1 MRLGEASHYIHKI
14 IDPVVTWACNFGMY
28 ALVIMVVAVVVD
40 VLMRAS
46 APWVLK
52 TWGLVIGILG
62 LNEVQVF
69 MMVALTF
76 LSIAYVGVKKGH
88 IAIELFVSKLSA
100 PHRAIS
106 KTINDLLALAIVV
119 TITWRSVVYA
129 IDKLPVHTQ
138 LLHLPYTAA
147 IFLITVGAGLLSIV
161 ILADALEDLSEV
173 IRSYRQSRVVSK
185 IFVGLLIAIVPLV
198 IVTIPIWLHWLPLT
212 ITPLTVGVLG
222 LGFMLAL
229 MGLGLPIAYAMAIAG
244 FIGIHYLSSW
254 PAALMVSQQTPYYT
268 TANYFFIVIPLF
280 ILMGSL
286 CATSRGIATNLFYT
300 VDKWMGPLPG
310 GLAMATVGGC
320 AAFGAVCGDTL
331 AAVATMGKVALP
343 EMKKYK
349 YDGALRTG
357 CVAAGGT
364 LGIMIPPSI
373 VFIFYAVIAEESIGK
388 LFIAGILPGI
398 LIAFLM
404 MVVIYIQARR
414 NPALAAASRTRATFL
429 EKLISLKGVLDMLI
443 LFALVIGGIYGGWF
457 TPVEAGAIGAAG
469 ALLIGLARRFMS
481 RQEFAGALLDAARI
495 NGMLLLILVG
505 VGFLATFLAQSH
517 LPAVMGDYVAGLS
530 ISRWIIFF
538 FIVLM
543 YIVLGCIMNIIP
555 AMLLSLPI
563 VMPTILVLGF
573 DPIWF
578 GVIMVLMVMI
588 GQITPPVGVACFVT
602 KGMDPDV
609 PLPTIFRG
617 ILPLWGCMVVVVI
630 LLAVFPQIA
639 LFLPTLMRGG

>member
-1 MRLGEASHYIHKI
+1 MRLAEASHYIHKI
-14 IDPVVTWACNFGMY
+14 IDPVVAWTCNFGMY
-28 ALVIMVVAVVVD
+28 ALVVMVLAVVADVV
-40 VLMRAS
+40 MRAL
-46 APWVLK
+46 A
-52 TWGLVIGILG
+52 IGIPG

-69 MMVALTF
+69 MMVAVTF

-88 IAIELFVSKLSA
+88 IAIELFVSKLSV

-106 KTINDLLALAIVV
+106 KTINDLLALAIMVIV
-119 TITWRSVVYA
+119 TWQSVVYA
-129 IDKLPVHTQ
+129 IHNLPKYTHI
-138 LLHLPYTAA
+138 LHLPVTGA
-147 IFLITVGAGLLSIV
+147 IFLVTLGASLLSIV

-173 IRSYRQSRVVSK
+173 IRSYRQSRLVSK
-185 IFVGLLIAIVPLV
+185 IFVGLLIAIVPL
-198 IVTIPIWLHWLPLT
+198 IIITIPIWLHWLPWA
-212 ITPLTVGVLG
+212 IAPLTTGVLG
-222 LGFMLAL
+222 LGFMLLL
-229 MGLGLPIAYAMAIAG
+229 MCSGLPIAYAMAIAG
-244 FIGIHYLSSW
+244 FIGVHYLSSW
-254 PAALMVSQQTPYYT
+254 PTALAISGLTPYLT

-349 YDGALRTG
+349 YDDALRTG

-373 VFIFYAVIAEESIGK
+373 VFIFYAVIAEQSIGK

-398 LIAFLM
+398 LIASLM

-414 NPALAAASRTRATFL
+414 NPALAASRTRTTFM
-429 EKLISLKGVLDMLI
+429 EKLISLRGVLDMLI

-469 ALLIGLARRFMS
+469 ALIIGLVRRFMS

-495 NGMLLLILVG
+495 CGMLLLILIG
-505 VGFLATFLAQSH
+505 VGFLGTFLGQSH
-517 LPAVMGDYVAGLS
+517 LPAVLGDYAAGLG

-538 FIVLM
+538 FIVLL

-563 VMPTILVLGF
+563 IMPTILALGF

-588 GQITPPVGVACFVT
+588 GQITPPVGVACYVT
-602 KGMDPDV
+602 HGMAPEV
-609 PLPTIFRG
+609 PLSTIFRG
-617 ILPLWGCMVVVVI
+617 IFPFWGCMVIVVI
-630 LLAVFPQIA
+630 LLAAFPQIA
-639 LFLPTLMRGG
+639 LFLPALMRGG